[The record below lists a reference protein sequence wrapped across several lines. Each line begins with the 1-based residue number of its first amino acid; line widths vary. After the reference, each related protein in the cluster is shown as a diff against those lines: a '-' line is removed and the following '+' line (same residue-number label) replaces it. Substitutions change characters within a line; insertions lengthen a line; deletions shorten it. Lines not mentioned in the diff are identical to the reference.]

1 MWPFSLIT
9 FPSAVWISNCH
20 SFHPWQ
26 WCAATY
32 LWGVWLVGG
41 EKHSLTLW
49 GGSQGL
55 KFSYLLWLAPLCT
68 FKVLATKKKMLDY
81 ISNYGSMHPLTCTP
95 LSLFLPTTLPLPPLP
110 LLSSFPPPHLSLLT
124 SMPYAQSHYHLRT
137 RRCLKQPSLLTSSQ
151 RALTK
156 REDGENIMSFVA
168 FGTICWCFCVHVCI
182 TTTYSH
188 CRQCKFYDHKVQWPN
203 VFILSAW

>member
-1 MWPFSLIT
+1 MVVCIHLHVHLYPSSSL
-9 FPSAVWISNCH
+9 P
-20 SFHPWQ
+20 
-26 WCAATY
+26 
-32 LWGVWLVGG
+32 
-41 EKHSLTLW
+41 HSL
-49 GGSQGL
+49 S
-55 KFSYLLWLAPLCT
+55 
-68 FKVLATKKKMLDY
+68 
-81 ISNYGSMHPLTCTP
+81 P
-95 LSLFLPTTLPLPPLP
+95 LSLSSPP
-110 LLSSFPPPHLSLLT
+110 FPSLLT

-203 VFILSAW
+203 VFILTRGYEVTSSLLWSQHGFTQVATSTNTSEGDHMPS